1 MTFSHPLA
9 RSAKVFVAHGRDGT
23 EQQILVIA
31 TTAELDPQSQR
42 YKKRL
47 VEKLSAGARDYVA
60 RSDRVTAFLL
70 MNPMKDWRPP
80 AEARGHSDA
89 AGAASIRDAS
99 PAIGMAE

>member
-31 TTAELDPQSQR
+31 TAELDPQSRR

-47 VEKLSAGARDYVA
+47 VEKLSAAARDHVC

-70 MNPMKDWRPP
+70 INPIKYWRPP
-80 AEARGHSDA
+80 ADARGHSDA